1 MRILLNLEKHS
12 IFRMIE
18 GIQVSRLIKF
28 HDEVKSKIFP
38 IRRKIIE
45 NFLNYKFTFKFHSSS
60 FPRSQSVE
68 HRIFFTP
75 SSRTTFLPRDWSAS
89 TITNSRQVRSDSF
102 NDSPAFSQIPNDLSS
117 SDRRDL
123 TPAIRTCAGKCCHY
137 FCAVLR
143 SKNFCSPPLI
153 SLPVTRV
160 REKEKERES
169 SISSPRMRCYSN
181 AISDD
186 NSCSCGDIIPSDHV
200 KHPLFAC
207 STLAG
212 K

>member
-28 HDEVKSKIFP
+28 YDEVKSKIFP
-38 IRRKIIE
+38 IRRKIISWIINLHLSFTLLFSSLAVRRAQ
-45 NFLNYKFTFKFHSSS
+45 NFL
-60 FPRSQSVE
+60 
-68 HRIFFTP
+68 TP

-137 FCAVLR
+137 FCAVLN

-169 SISSPRMRCYSN
+169 SISSSRMRCYSN
-181 AISDD
+181 TISDD
-186 NSCSCGDIIPSDHV
+186 NSCSCGNIIPSDHM